1 MITPDVIVNEG
12 GPGAEKSSV
21 QGKEAP
27 VAGGGAC
34 QRGQPAHLA
43 SHHHHAHS
51 QIACGNYHREWCEK
65 GQEQYPNLQNPILMV
80 GISRKCEDL
89 YWLVIV
95 TSSCRKVQKNDI
107 AQVHIWM
114 WMNFCSKV

>member
-1 MITPDVIVNEG
+1 MCKEVQVGAGVVKKSGGVQSMRGPSDFKSFFLIDGKLISRLLVITPDVIVNKG

-43 SHHHHAHS
+43 SHHHHAHC
-51 QIACGNYHREWCEK
+51 QVACGNYHRECCEK
-65 GQEQYPNLQNPILMV
+65 GQEQYPNL
-80 GISRKCEDL
+80 
-89 YWLVIV
+89 
-95 TSSCRKVQKNDI
+95 
-107 AQVHIWM
+107 
-114 WMNFCSKV
+114 